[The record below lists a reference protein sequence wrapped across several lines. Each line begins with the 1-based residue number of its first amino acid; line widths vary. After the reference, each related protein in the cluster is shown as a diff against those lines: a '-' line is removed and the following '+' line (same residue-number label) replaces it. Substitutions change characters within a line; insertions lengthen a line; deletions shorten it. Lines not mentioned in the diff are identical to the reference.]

1 MTPFDFR
8 PRTRVLFG
16 PGEFARLGE
25 VAREQ
30 GGTRCLLIADQGMLK
45 AGYAQ
50 EAARSL
56 KARRMEVFAFHDF
69 TGNPTSAMVEEGAR
83 YAAPHNINL
92 VVGLG
97 GGSSLDCA
105 KAINLLLT
113 SGGSLQ
119 EYWGYGK
126 AKQPLHPMVAVP
138 TTAGPG
144 SEAQTYASI
153 VDVETKTKMAC
164 GDARIV
170 YRTAILDPRLTVT
183 QPATVTAAAGFDA
196 MAHAIETLLST
207 RRNAISECFSR
218 EAWRLLNANFERVL
232 KEPEDLTARGAMLIA
247 AHFAGLAVENAMAGA
262 AHACAEPLTVGYG
275 LSHGVALSLVLPPVI
290 AWSLAAESPASKWSM
305 DALPRDLASLEL
317 PARLRDL
324 ARRAELPLSL
334 RDTTVPE
341 AALPR
346 LAEEA
351 AVQWT
356 GKFSPRRFDA
366 DAALEIYRAAFA

>member
-25 VAREQ
+25 VAREL
-30 GGTRCLLIADQGMLK
+30 GGTRCLLVADRGMQE

-56 KARRMEVFAFHDF
+56 KARRMEVFTFHEF
-69 TGNPTSAMVEEGAR
+69 TSNPTSAMVEDGAR
-83 YAAPHNINL
+83 YAGPHNVNL

-153 VDVETKTKMAC
+153 TDAESKSKMLL
-164 GDARIV
+164 GDARII
-170 YRTAILDPRLTVT
+170 YRAAILDPRLTLT
-183 QPATVTAAAGFDA
+183 QSLEVTAAGGFDA

-207 RRNAISECFSR
+207 KRNAISECFSR

-232 KEPEDLTARGAMLIA
+232 KEPEDLTARGAMLMA
-247 AHFAGLAVENAMAGA
+247 AHFAGLAVENAMTGA
-262 AHACAEPLTVGYG
+262 AHACAEPLTARYG
-275 LSHGVALSLVLPPVI
+275 LGHGAALSLVLGPVI
-290 AWSLAAESPASKWSM
+290 AWSLAAESPVAKWSA
-305 DALPRDLASLEL
+305 DVLPRDLATYEF
-317 PARLRDL
+317 PARLRNL
-324 ARRAELPLSL
+324 ARRADLPASL
-334 RDTTVPE
+334 RDTVVPE
-341 AALPR
+341 SALPR

-366 DAALEIYRAAFA
+366 GAALEIYRAAYA